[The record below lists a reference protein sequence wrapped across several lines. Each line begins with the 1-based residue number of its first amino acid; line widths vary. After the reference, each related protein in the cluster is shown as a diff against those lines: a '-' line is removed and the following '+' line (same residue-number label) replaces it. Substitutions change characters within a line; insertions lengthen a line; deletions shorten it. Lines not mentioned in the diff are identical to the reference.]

1 MIKSS
6 VKGKV
11 TDGVPGTSVMELVCL
26 CHYQC
31 CTKSGN
37 VLVTEITSVRRML
50 EYYLGSTTDK
60 LEEWD
65 NTEMRWF

>member
-1 MIKSS
+1 MSLTLLMLHK
-6 VKGKV
+6 K
-11 TDGVPGTSVMELVCL
+11 
-26 CHYQC
+26 H
-31 CTKSGN
+31 GN
-37 VLVTEITSVRRML
+37 VLVTEITSVQRML